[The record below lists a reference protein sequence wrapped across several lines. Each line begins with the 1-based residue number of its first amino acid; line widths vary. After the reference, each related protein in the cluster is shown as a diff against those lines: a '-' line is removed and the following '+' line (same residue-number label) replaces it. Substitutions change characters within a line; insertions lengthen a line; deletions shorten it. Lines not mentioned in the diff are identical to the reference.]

1 MDAVYYISLLLLI
14 LVLFVLPVLLL
25 FFLIKPHILNNQSF
39 IKKPFSRPKIFL
51 VGLLIFFLGTVSFS
65 GTMAATEPASV
76 KQERIVREQAEEKAR
91 QDAEAKKAKEQ
102 EDARRR
108 EEEAKKPVV
117 KQETK
122 KEVIAF
128 ETSEQD
134 DGSVAKG
141 EKRTATEG
149 VDGERT
155 ITYEVTYKEGVEVS
169 RKEIKTEVTKEPV
182 TKIVKNGTYVAPSTP
197 PVVQSVPS
205 SGSSSAYYKNCSAAR
220 AADAAPVYAGQ
231 PGYGRHLDRDGDGV
245 GCE

>member
-1 MDAVYYISLLLLI
+1 MDAVYYISLLLLV
-14 LVLFVLPVLLL
+14 LVLFVLPILLL

-39 IKKPFSRPKIFL
+39 IKKPFSRPKI
-51 VGLLIFFLGTVSFS
+51 LLIGIMIFFFGTIGFS
-65 GTMAATEPASV
+65 GTMAATEPANV
-76 KQERIVREQAEEKAR
+76 KQERIAREQAEEKAH
-91 QDAEAKKAKEQ
+91 QDTEAKKAKER
-102 EDARRR
+102 EDAKRR

-128 ETSEQD
+128 ETNEQD
-134 DGSVAKG
+134 DGSIAKG

-149 VDGERT
+149 ADGERT
-155 ITYEVTYKEGVEVS
+155 ITYDVTYKEGVEIS

-182 TKIVKNGTYVAPSTP
+182 TKIVKNGTYVAPATP
-197 PVVQSVPS
+197 PVVQAAPRSQ
-205 SGSSSAYYKNCSAAR
+205 SSSAYYANCSAAR
-220 AADAAPVYAGQ
+220 AAGAAPVYAGQ